1 MASRS
6 TSPPVSAALDDGRS
20 GPAASE
26 GPATPGASID
36 DGIVAAAPRAR
47 LAIEV
52 ERLGV
57 QYSLRLTRKATIRRS
72 FVSLLR
78 RRTGPRRFWA
88 LRGLSLSVRPGEV
101 LAVMGPNGAGKT
113 TLLQALAGIIQPTE
127 GTVTVRGS
135 VTGLLGPG
143 GFDPELSGREN
154 IDLCGA
160 LLGVGAAEIGARTDA
175 IIEFADIGDFIDAP
189 VRMYSQGMRAR
200 LGFSIASIVE
210 PDVLL
215 LDEIVST
222 GDEEYRARSK
232 ARLRQMVRAARAIVV
247 VTHDMQ
253 WLTEFCSRAVLI
265 EHGMLVADGAPADV
279 VTLYRERVTAAESS
293 RASPGHPGRP
303 HKA

>member
-1 MASRS
+1 MASRP
-6 TSPPVSAALDDGRS
+6 TTPPVSPALHDGRS

-26 GPATPGASID
+26 VPQTPGAPVD
-36 DGIVAAAPRAR
+36 DGLVAAAPREW

-57 QYSLRLTRKATIRRS
+57 QYPLPLTRKPTIRQS
-72 FVSLLR
+72 LVSLLR

-88 LRGLSLSVRPGEV
+88 LRDVSLSVRPSEV
-101 LAVMGPNGAGKT
+101 LAVIGPNGAGKT

-127 GTVTVRGS
+127 GTVKVRGS

-154 IDLCGA
+154 IDLFGA
-160 LLGVGAAEIGARTDA
+160 FLGVGAAEIRDRTRA

-222 GDEEYRARSK
+222 GDEEYRARIK
-232 ARLRQMVRAARAIVV
+232 ARLQQLVRAARGIVV
-247 VTHDMQ
+247 VTHDMP

-265 EHGMLVADGAPADV
+265 EHGRLVADGAPADL
-279 VTLYRERVTAAESS
+279 VTLYRERVTTAETS

-303 HKA
+303 HNA

>member
-6 TSPPVSAALDDGRS
+6 TSPPDFAALDDGRS
-20 GPAASE
+20 GPAAGE
-26 GPATPGASID
+26 VPPTPGAPVD
-36 DGIVAAAPRAR
+36 DGLVAAASRAR

-160 LLGVGAAEIGARTDA
+160 FLGVGAAEIRARTDA

-293 RASPGHPGRP
+293 RALPGHPGRP